1 MLLRTLREPPAP
13 GSLQEWALTLLLLKL
28 EEIEQARELAFAQLL
43 LDKGKAAEAWSTY
56 QETARFY
63 VRAAQSKE
71 RQETI
76 KKLLEEV
83 QRGALG
89 IRPLWEKPARSRLQ
103 SPVIH
108 SPDEAARIYSR
119 LDPIIKRPR

>member
-1 MLLRTLREPPAP
+1 M
-13 GSLQEWALTLLLLKL
+13 LLKL

-63 VRAAQSKE
+63 VRAAQGREKE
-71 RQETI
+71 ETI

-83 QRGALG
+83 ARGTLAV
-89 IRPLWEKPARSRLQ
+89 RPLWEKPTRSRLQ
-103 SPVIH
+103 TGSPRPPEDV
-108 SPDEAARIYSR
+108 DQLYRR
-119 LDPIIKRPR
+119 LGPIIKKPR

>member
-1 MLLRTLREPPAP
+1 MLRTLREPPKP

-43 LDKGKAAEAWSTY
+43 LDKGKAAETWSTY
-56 QETARFY
+56 QDTARFY

-71 RQETI
+71 RQATI

-89 IRPLWEKPARSRLQ
+89 IRPLWEKPARSRLRQ
-103 SPVIH
+103 PVIQ
-108 SPDEAARIYSR
+108 SPDEAGRIYSR
-119 LDPIIKRPR
+119 LGSPIIKRPR